1 VRIAYAVT
9 RADAV
14 GGATEH
20 VREMAR
26 AMLARGHEA
35 AIFVGGA
42 SGQAFDRLV
51 ESGAPVRGL
60 RFLRR
65 AVRPDRDVA
74 AFVEMKAALAGFQ
87 PDVVSAHTAKA
98 GWIARA
104 ACARLRIPCIYTPH
118 GLPVGD
124 RMPGA
129 SGAVFRAAERAAS
142 RWMRAMICVCE
153 HERKLA
159 AANAI
164 APPERLFVVRNGV
177 RPITGELLADPGA
190 SPPRIVCV
198 ARFEPP
204 KDHATLLRALAQIT
218 DLDWELD
225 LIGDGPM
232 EPACRDLAERLGIA
246 RRVRFRGYMR
256 DVAAA
261 LAQAQVFALAS
272 NSEGLPR
279 SVLEA
284 MRAGL
289 PSAASSVGG
298 VPEALHD
305 GETGLLAPSGDAAG
319 FAAALRRL
327 ISDATLRL
335 RIGAAARAVC
345 EARFSLQR
353 MIEETA
359 AVYEFAVRDRK
370 AFGPGISPP
379 RHGGTEK

>member
-1 VRIAYAVT
+1 MRIAYAIT

-20 VREMAR
+20 VSEMAR
-26 AMLARGHEA
+26 AMRARGHEA

-42 SGQAFDRLV
+42 SGPAFERLA

-65 AVRPDRDVA
+65 AVRPDRDVR
-74 AFVEMKAALAGFQ
+74 AFVEMKAELADFR
-87 PDVVSAHTAKA
+87 PDLVSAHTAKA

-104 ACARLRIPCIYTPH
+104 ACARLGIPCIYTPH
-118 GLPVGD
+118 GLPVGA

-129 SGAVFRAAERAAS
+129 GGTAFRAAERAAS

-159 AANAI
+159 IANGIGPA
-164 APPERLFVVRNGV
+164 ERLFVVRNGV
-177 RPITGELLADPGA
+177 RPIAGELLADPGA

-198 ARFEPP
+198 ARFEAP
-204 KDHATLLRALAQIT
+204 KDHATLLGAVARLT
-218 DLDWELD
+218 DLAWELD

-232 EPACRDLAERLGIA
+232 EPPCRELARTLGIE
-246 RRVRFRGYMR
+246 RRVRFRGYLR

-261 LAQAQVFALAS
+261 LARAQIFALAS
-272 NSEGLPR
+272 RSEALPR

-289 PSAASSVGG
+289 PVAASAVGG
-298 VPEALHD
+298 VPEAVED
-305 GETGLLAPSGDAAG
+305 GTAGILIPPRDAAA

-327 ISDATLRL
+327 LSDAALR
-335 RIGAAARAVC
+335 REMGASARNAC
-345 EARFSLQR
+345 ETRFSLRR
-353 MIEETA
+353 MIDETE
-359 AVYEFAVRDRK
+359 AVYRIALK
-370 AFGPGISPP
+370 
-379 RHGGTEK
+379 